1 MAPDV
6 VRVIQAW
13 PIKTHIKVPTTIR
26 YHNDGHKSWGFQ
38 ASADDPATLQWFKP
52 LLMDEKDMNPETKSC
67 SYILEAR
74 AALKKARKQP
84 QEVVRDYLSLVW
96 TYTIESM
103 KKYVTP
109 FLIDS
114 LPFRVVLTVPATW
127 SMIPNVSARLY
138 QAAQQ
143 AGILDK
149 RSCGYTELNMVAEL
163 EAAAFATLV
172 DARRDRE
179 LAVSY
184 LASSHLSCNNE
195 VVLILQPE

>member
-1 MAPDV
+1 

-13 PIKTHIKVPTTIR
+13 PGKIHFKVPTTIR

-38 ASADDPATLQWFKP
+38 ASADDPATFQWFK
-52 LLMDEKDMNPETKSC
+52 LLLVDDKDMTPEIKSC
-67 SYILEAR
+67 SYILEAK
-74 AALKKARKQP
+74 AALKKAGKQP
-84 QEVVRDYLSLVW
+84 QEVVRDYLSLIW
-96 TYTIESM
+96 AYTIESM
-103 KKYVTP
+103 NKHLKQE
-109 FLIDS
+109 LIDG

-127 SMIPNVSARLY
+127 STIPNASERLF

-143 AGILDK
+143 SGILDK
-149 RSCGYTELNMVAEL
+149 RSCGDTELNIVAEP

-179 LAVSY
+179 LEVSY
-184 LASSHLSCNNE
+184 LASNYLSCNHE